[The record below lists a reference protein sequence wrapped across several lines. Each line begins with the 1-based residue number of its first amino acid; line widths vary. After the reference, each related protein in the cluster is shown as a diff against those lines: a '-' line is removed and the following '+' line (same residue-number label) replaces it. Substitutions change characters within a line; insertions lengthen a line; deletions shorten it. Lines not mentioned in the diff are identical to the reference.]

1 MKQAKFII
9 YPRYDQFPCIQ
20 LQLIVINCGLPHS
33 NEYTVLVYAKTR
45 LIGSSQCRN
54 YIWNFVF
61 TKIVQKCCG
70 IVL

>member
-9 YPRYDQFPCIQ
+9 YPRYDQLPCIQ

-45 LIGSSQCRN
+45 LIGKVNVEITYEILFLQRLYKN
-54 YIWNFVF
+54 V
-61 TKIVQKCCG
+61 V
-70 IVL
+70 V